1 MAAALGIGV
10 GSVNTVAAVDTD
22 GASVTDAADLT
33 VLSRASVLHLSPDR
47 APLLGGAGGEPDA
60 VTVSDFANRV
70 GDPVGI
76 LTDDGSTYSG
86 EDLVATAVSC
96 IVHEAASG
104 RHGLPA
110 TVVAHPTVWPPYTVG
125 VLADAL
131 EEAGVAD
138 ATLVSEAQAVMT
150 WLERT
155 RGTLGDAL
163 TVIYDLGGTSLD
175 ITLFRSDAHG
185 TETGVLGKPV
195 RSEDFGGAHFDHA
208 TMQYVLGNVAEE
220 FGDIDPFAPD
230 TVAALTRLRTRCTA
244 AKEALSS
251 DTEATIGIELPG
263 ISTDV
268 RLVRS
273 ELEDL
278 IREPL
283 QDSVTLVR
291 ESIHAAGLESSDVTQ
306 VVLTGGSAAIPLV
319 AELLSAELRVPVVA
333 AERPGH
339 TAALGAALLAAD
351 RDAGRAAA
359 PTVARMPV
367 VVPTAAPASAAPAAA
382 PAVESDADTVVLAA
396 RPPAPRP
403 VEPAPTGM
411 SRKKKAGII
420 SASVAAI
427 ALLAA
432 GGLSLGTAFDV
443 APASS
448 SGATTSQSSST
459 SAGAAATSGV
469 PAEAAATGAV
479 APGTEAAGVAAATG
493 VPGTAAGVATPVAA
507 PGTVL
512 PGTVAPAAAPPVAA
526 APGTAPAPAAAPV
539 APVVEVPA
547 DPATA
552 PIPVPLPP
560 SDGGEG
566 VAKAFVEDMQKA
578 GEYLPSAP
586 VQVQVPN
593 LPFGNGG

>member
-47 APLLGGAGGEPDA
+47 APVLGDDTSEPDA

-104 RHGLPA
+104 RHGLPT

-131 EEAGVAD
+131 EQAGVTG

-278 IREPL
+278 IRESL
-283 QDSVTLVR
+283 QESVTLVR

-351 RDAGRAAA
+351 
-359 PTVARMPV
+359 
-367 VVPTAAPASAAPAAA
+367 
-382 PAVESDADTVVLAA
+382 
-396 RPPAPRP
+396 
-403 VEPAPTGM
+403 
-411 SRKKKAGII
+411 
-420 SASVAAI
+420 
-427 ALLAA
+427 
-432 GGLSLGTAFDV
+432 
-443 APASS
+443 
-448 SGATTSQSSST
+448 
-459 SAGAAATSGV
+459 
-469 PAEAAATGAV
+469 
-479 APGTEAAGVAAATG
+479 
-493 VPGTAAGVATPVAA
+493 
-507 PGTVL
+507 
-512 PGTVAPAAAPPVAA
+512 
-526 APGTAPAPAAAPV
+526 
-539 APVVEVPA
+539 
-547 DPATA
+547 
-552 PIPVPLPP
+552 
-560 SDGGEG
+560 
-566 VAKAFVEDMQKA
+566 
-578 GEYLPSAP
+578 
-586 VQVQVPN
+586 N
-593 LPFGNGG
+593 

>member
-47 APLLGGAGGEPDA
+47 APVLGDDTSEPDA

-104 RHGLPA
+104 RHGLPT

-131 EEAGVAD
+131 EQAGVTG

-230 TVAALTRLRTRCTA
+230 TVAALTRLRTRCTT

-278 IREPL
+278 IRESL
-283 QDSVTLVR
+283 QESVTLVR

-351 RDAGRAAA
+351 DDAGRAAA

-367 VVPTAAPASAAPAAA
+367 VVPTAAPAAPVAAPT
-382 PAVESDADTVVLAA
+382 VEPDAETVVLAA
-396 RPPAPRP
+396 RT
-403 VEPAPTGM
+403 PAPT
-411 SRKKKAGII
+411 
-420 SASVAAI
+420 
-427 ALLAA
+427 LA
-432 GGLSLGTAFDV
+432 
-443 APASS
+443 
-448 SGATTSQSSST
+448 
-459 SAGAAATSGV
+459 
-469 PAEAAATGAV
+469 
-479 APGTEAAGVAAATG
+479 
-493 VPGTAAGVATPVAA
+493 
-507 PGTVL
+507 
-512 PGTVAPAAAPPVAA
+512 
-526 APGTAPAPAAAPV
+526 
-539 APVVEVPA
+539 
-547 DPATA
+547 
-552 PIPVPLPP
+552 
-560 SDGGEG
+560 
-566 VAKAFVEDMQKA
+566 
-578 GEYLPSAP
+578 
-586 VQVQVPN
+586 
-593 LPFGNGG
+593 

>member
-47 APLLGGAGGEPDA
+47 APVLGDDTSEPDA

-96 IVHEAASG
+96 IVHQAASG
-104 RHGLPA
+104 RHGLPT

-131 EEAGVAD
+131 EQAGVTG

-278 IREPL
+278 IRESL
-283 QDSVTLVR
+283 QESVTLVR

-351 RDAGRAAA
+351 NDAGRAAA

-367 VVPTAAPASAAPAAA
+367 VVPTAAPAAPVAAPT
-382 PAVESDADTVVLAA
+382 VEPDAETVVLAA
-396 RPPAPRP
+396 RTPAPTLT
-403 VEPAPTGM
+403 EPAATGM

-420 SASVAAI
+420 TASAAAI

-432 GGLSLGTAFDV
+432 GGLSLGTALDI
-443 APASS
+443 APSS
-448 SGATTSQSSST
+448 SGSGSTTSQSSST
-459 SAGAAATSGV
+459 SAGAASTSGV
-469 PAEAAATGAV
+469 PAEAAATGATT
-479 APGTEAAGVAAATG
+479 PGTE
-493 VPGTAAGVATPVAA
+493 
-507 PGTVL
+507 
-512 PGTVAPAAAPPVAA
+512 
-526 APGTAPAPAAAPV
+526 
-539 APVVEVPA
+539 
-547 DPATA
+547 
-552 PIPVPLPP
+552 
-560 SDGGEG
+560 
-566 VAKAFVEDMQKA
+566 
-578 GEYLPSAP
+578 
-586 VQVQVPN
+586 
-593 LPFGNGG
+593 